1 MDPKAYSFLDVE
13 VRDNVAFV
21 TMTHPDY
28 DHQERTEIPRMIAD
42 VEGDSEV
49 HVLLFSGWGNPR
61 RGRKPGDFDDF
72 NGYRYWARARAEPVR
87 AFQDL
92 DKPVVMAVEGE
103 VGQLTI
109 PLSGDI
115 VIVERQCRFSDG
127 HVLIGTASATQPYLW
142 PLNSGLMKAK
152 RYLLTG
158 DSFSAEEG
166 LEMGLF
172 TEVVETGAARARAE
186 EYALKLATLRPD
198 SLQATKNT
206 LNQWMRLAYPAVFDR
221 GLALEFLSFP
231 SDFSDRYRRGEIGAG
246 ERRN

>member
-1 MDPKAYSFLDVE
+1 VNRSSYSFLDVD
-13 VRDNVAFV
+13 VHDGVAFV

-28 DHQERTEIPRMIAD
+28 DHEEREEIPRVIAEAESD
-42 VEGDSEV
+42 PDV
-49 HVLLFSGWGNPR
+49 HVLLFTGWGNPR
-61 RGRKPGDFDDF
+61 RGRKPDDFDDF
-72 NGYRYWARARAEPVR
+72 NGYRYYARARVQPVL
-87 AFQDL
+87 AFQNL
-92 DKPVVMAVEGE
+92 DKPVIMAVDGE

-115 VIVERQCRFSDG
+115 VVVERQCRFGDG

-152 RYLLTG
+152 RYILTG
-158 DSFSAEEG
+158 ETFSAEEG

-172 TEVVETGAARARAE
+172 TEVVDTGKARERASQ
-186 EYALKLATLRPD
+186 YALRMAKLRPE

-206 LNQWMRLAYPAVFDR
+206 LNQWMRMVYPSVFDR

-231 SDFSDRYRRGEIGAG
+231 PDFSERYRKGEIGGG
-246 ERRN
+246 EDRR